1 MLTGG
6 LVSATGTITSAA
18 NVAGGNITTGG
29 VVSATGNVTGGNIN
43 TGGVVSSTGNVNGGN
58 LNATGLSLSGNVVS
72 VLNVTGNIAGGNIST
87 VGIANLGN
95 IGISGDTITGTN
107 GIVKVNSALGDIDFA
122 VSGLTANI
130 FYIDAGVNTASF
142 GSNTQTTNALVAFN
156 ATNSILI
163 PVGNTAQ
170 RPGTGVAGM
179 VRYNTT
185 TTQVEAYNGTNW
197 LALGSAFTVITSETF
212 NGDGSTTSFTLGS
225 ANFSTDS
232 VIVTLNGVVQQ
243 PLVAYAVSGTALV
256 FTEAPADGDV
266 IVVRELQT
274 TATVASLASGDST
287 LGFATSN
294 GNATFTIAG
303 TSNVMVVTQG
313 GVDITGNLTVSGN
326 ATLSGNILGDRIQN
340 GTTTIDIQSASGNA
354 NITVAATSNVAVFT
368 TGGLNLTGALSATAN
383 IIGGN
388 LNASGLSLSGN
399 VVSAINTTAN
409 ITGSYFVGNGSLL
422 TGVTATGIGTLASLS
437 VTGNI
442 DTGNLRTAGLV
453 SATGS
458 ITGAAITG
466 STLSSTGNVNTVGI
480 VGTGNISTTGNIS
493 GGNVSATGI
502 AGTLSTAAQTNITSV
517 GTLTSLAVTGNIT
530 SGNVQGTLLSG
541 TTVSV
546 TGVITGASVVG
557 GVITGSSAS
566 VTGIVTG
573 ASVVGGV
580 MTGLLWPQYHRLEDA
595 ITTDMAGV
603 LALTKAAEISAQRP
617 PVNIPVAAPFIVI
630 PRHQTLMK
638 SSGK

>member
-1 MLTGG
+1 MLPVNVPAGATTAFVLAAVSWPCWLTVTGNTTSGNLLTSGSGGAISGAGNITGGNINTGGVVSSTGNITSAANVAGGNVVTGGLISATGTITAAANIAGGNLLTGGQVSATGNITGGNISTGGQFGAASLSASGNVTGGNINTGGVVSATGSITSAANVAGGNITTAGLISATSTITSAANVAGGNLLTGG

-294 GNATFTIAG
+294 GNATFT
-303 TSNVMVVTQG
+303 SC
-313 GVDITGNLTVSGN
+313 
-326 ATLSGNILGDRIQN
+326 R
-340 GTTTIDIQSASGNA
+340 
-354 NITVAATSNVAVFT
+354 
-368 TGGLNLTGALSATAN
+368 
-383 IIGGN
+383 
-388 LNASGLSLSGN
+388 
-399 VVSAINTTAN
+399 
-409 ITGSYFVGNGSLL
+409 Y
-422 TGVTATGIGTLASLS
+422 
-437 VTGNI
+437 
-442 DTGNLRTAGLV
+442 
-453 SATGS
+453 
-458 ITGAAITG
+458 
-466 STLSSTGNVNTVGI
+466 
-480 VGTGNISTTGNIS
+480 
-493 GGNVSATGI
+493 
-502 AGTLSTAAQTNITSV
+502 
-517 GTLTSLAVTGNIT
+517 
-530 SGNVQGTLLSG
+530 
-541 TTVSV
+541 
-546 TGVITGASVVG
+546 
-557 GVITGSSAS
+557 
-566 VTGIVTG
+566 
-573 ASVVGGV
+573 
-580 MTGLLWPQYHRLEDA
+580 
-595 ITTDMAGV
+595 
-603 LALTKAAEISAQRP
+603 
-617 PVNIPVAAPFIVI
+617 
-630 PRHQTLMK
+630 
-638 SSGK
+638 